1 MKKTVWALVALAL
14 LGCAKE
20 MERPETPAA
29 FPSTRSVTITAGF
42 DPITKTAYDAK
53 GKFSWVEGDRIGV
66 LASNGAETKQF
77 TFVAQEAGPTVAFV
91 GEVEAG
97 YELLDYASYPFTQ
110 EYDGYACNDL
120 AWDQSNG
127 GEYGWR
133 LWGSVKPSLKDPL
146 SCTPL
151 IGTRIEGSQSSYN
164 FTTATGVVKFIVQ
177 NVPMETDFAYLAV
190 PGESDAN
197 LNGWYDISE
206 TGCIS
211 MDHAVEPWQD
221 RYNWNA
227 PDHMYSTMDYYFFLP
242 VGTLPAGTTFALR
255 DAYWNVI
262 YSIQFQKAVQ
272 VERNQITII
281 KPIVF
286 EPEPMETLGTGLR
299 TLHIITPDGEGITTK
314 EEWKKG
320 CVMQL
325 LDDDG
330 KVYFVTGEGSAK
342 GRGNSTW
349 GYPKKPYNIKLAE
362 KADLIGTGADKSWV
376 LLANWMDRTLLR
388 NDVTFEMGRR
398 SGLSW
403 TPSGE
408 FVELFLDGEHQGTYW
423 LGEKIKT
430 GKARL
435 SADYLVE
442 MDTYYDEDWRFYSQW
457 GYRVNQGKYGLPVN
471 VKEPDSEDMT
481 EELFQELKD
490 LVAGVEDSIYLGEGD
505 YMEKMDAASFADWY
519 IVQEMAWN
527 GEPNHPKSCYFYF
540 KDGVMYAGPLWDFD
554 WGTYQPGTS
563 GLQIGHSIY
572 YGQLLSDPAFVEVL
586 RARWAVLKPAF
597 QTMGDYIDTQA
608 NAIRASEA
616 LNWAMWPC
624 TDSWVNGDEHGSFDA
639 AVSRLRSA
647 LLDRIDSLD
656 AAIAEL

>member
-1 MKKTVWALVALAL
+1 MKKAVWALAALAL
-14 LGCAKE
+14 IGCVKE
-20 MERPETPAA
+20 MERPETPAPV
-29 FPSTRSVTITAGF
+29 PSTRTVTVTAGF
-42 DPITKTAYDAK
+42 DPVTKTAYDAE
-53 GKFSWVEGDRIGV
+53 GKFSWVEGDKIGV
-66 LASNGAETKQF
+66 LASNGTETKQF
-77 TFVAQEAGPTVAFV
+77 TFVAQEAGPTAMFT

-97 YELLDYASYPFTQ
+97 YELLDYASYPFTG

-120 AWDQSNG
+120 AWDKTNG
-127 GEYGWR
+127 TEYGWR

-151 IGTRIEGSQSSYN
+151 IGTRISGTRASYT
-164 FTTATGVVKFIVQ
+164 FTTATGIVKFTVQ
-177 NVPMETDFAYLAV
+177 NVPMETDFAYLTV
-190 PGESDAN
+190 PDASDAN

-211 MDHAVEPWQD
+211 MDHAVEPWKD

-227 PDHMYSTMDYYFFLP
+227 PDHMYSTLDYYFFLP
-242 VGTLPAGTTFALR
+242 VGTLPVGTTFALR
-255 DAYWNVI
+255 DASWNVI
-262 YSIQFQKAVQ
+262 YSIQFQKAVE
-272 VERNQITII
+272 VERNVITVI

-299 TLHIITPDGEGITTK
+299 TLHIITPDGQGITTK
-314 EEWKKG
+314 ETWKKG

-349 GYPKKPYNIKLAE
+349 GYDKKPYNIKLAD
-362 KADLIGTGADKSWV
+362 KVDLIGTGADKSWV

-388 NDVTFEMGRR
+388 NDVTFELGRR

-408 FVELFLDGEHQGTYW
+408 FVELFLDGVHMGNYW

-435 SADYLVE
+435 TADYIVE
-442 MDTYYDEDWRFYSQW
+442 LDTYYDEDWRFYSEW
-457 GYRVNQGKYGLPVN
+457 GYRVNQGQYGMPVN

-481 EELFQELKD
+481 EELFQTLMD
-490 LVAGVEDSIYLGEGD
+490 LVSGVEGSIYQGTGD
-505 YMEKMDAASFADWY
+505 YMEKIDAQSFADWY
-519 IVQEMAWN
+519 IVQELVWN

-540 KDGVMYAGPLWDFD
+540 LDGVMYAGPLWDFD
-554 WGTYQPGTS
+554 WNTFQPSAS
-563 GLQIGHSIY
+563 GLRIRDCIY
-572 YGQLLSDPAFVEVL
+572 YGQLLSDPAFVQIL
-586 RARWAVLKPAF
+586 RDRWAVLKPAF
-597 QTMGDYIDTQA
+597 QTIGDYIDA
-608 NAIRASEA
+608 KADAIRTSEA

-624 TDSWVNGDEHGSFDA
+624 TDSWINGDENMTFDD

-647 LLDRIDSLD
+647 LLNRIDTLD
-656 AAIAEL
+656 AAIAAL